1 MFEVVGHDDSTIR
14 RPSFPA
20 QESQELKQGV
30 VSETIGALG
39 VQG

>member
-1 MFEVVGHDDSTIR
+1 MFEVVGYDDSIIR
-14 RPSFPA
+14 RTSFPA

-30 VSETIGALG
+30 VSGIGALG